1 MKNTKRIAF
10 SGVAAALSVV
20 IMYIAGITDILS
32 LSGVLVA
39 AFMIL
44 FIYIEYGTK
53 TALSVYAAVS
63 VISVLILPDKFSA
76 AVYVLFAGYYPIIK
90 TKLERKP
97 KLIAWTLKLV
107 CFNAVLIAMTV
118 ASRYIA
124 YVEAELPIIEAA
136 VFVLA
141 NLVFVMSDIL
151 AGRLIVLYIIKY
163 RPRLYKRG
171 LL

>member
-63 VISVLILPDKFSA
+63 IISVLILPDKFSA
-76 AVYVLFAGYYPIIK
+76 VVYVLFAGYYP
-90 TKLERKP
+90 L
-97 KLIAWTLKLV
+97 
-107 CFNAVLIAMTV
+107 
-118 ASRYIA
+118 
-124 YVEAELPIIEAA
+124 
-136 VFVLA
+136 
-141 NLVFVMSDIL
+141 
-151 AGRLIVLYIIKY
+151 
-163 RPRLYKRG
+163 
-171 LL
+171 

>member
-63 VISVLILPDKFSA
+63 VISFLILPDKFSA

-90 TKLERKP
+90 TKFERKP
-97 KLIAWTLKLV
+97 KLLAWTLKLV
-107 CFNAVLIAMTV
+107 CFNAVLILMMV
-118 ASRYIA
+118 VSRYIA
-124 YVEAELPIIEAA
+124 YAEAELPVIEAA

-141 NLVFVMSDIL
+141 NLVFVMADIL

-163 RPRLYKRG
+163 RPRLHKRG